1 MDTVCIP
8 RFSQQEAAREII
20 LPNPLVTDVFP
31 AVNRDHTHFRRIH
44 MSDRTGVNGLNR
56 TVKGMEDSP
65 TPG

>member
-8 RFSQQEAAREII
+8 GFSQQDRDREII
-20 LPNPLVTDVFP
+20 LSTPLVTDVFP